1 MISLQIFRQSKLRIK
16 KLRLIRFF
24 CYHLENKHEL
34 ENEKNNKNKTKT
46 KTKQKTKKTPNGEV
60 GHGRCD

>member
-1 MISLQIFRQSKLRIK
+1 MQVFRQSKLRIK

-24 CYHLENKHEL
+24 CYHLKNKHEL
-34 ENEKNNKNKTKT
+34 ENEKKQQKQNENKNQKKT
-46 KTKQKTKKTPNGEV
+46 QKTPNGEV